1 MKQVFLLTGVAALLS
16 TSAQA
21 VEFNTEAL
29 KTMQQEGHRI
39 VEESQGGRAY
49 RAANDFCLDVAGDGM
64 VVRKCNVD
72 SKTQKWIADEQGRL
86 VAHDGRCVDGATLG
100 KCGGT
105 KSQKWNHDGKKR
117 LSNNN
122 KQCLQVQGHPPKA
135 GAKVVAVQCND
146 KAPNQVWK

>member
-1 MKQVFLLTGVAALLS
+1 MKQVFLLTAAAALLS
-16 TSAQA
+16 ATVQA

-64 VVRKCNVD
+64 VVRKCNAG
-72 SKTQKWIADEQGRL
+72 SNTQKWTMDGQNRL
-86 VAHDGRCVDGATLG
+86 VAQDGRCVDGARLV
-100 KCGGT
+100 KCAGT
-105 KSQKWNHDGKKR
+105 KSQKWKLDGKNR
-117 LSNNN
+117 LANHNN
-122 KQCLQVQGHPPKA
+122 QCLQVQGHPPKA
-135 GAKVVAVQCND
+135 GAKVVAAQCND